1 MENKL
6 VKFHIEPLRF
16 VKKKVWWD
24 LPSTNPC
31 LEIVLPVSQQ
41 TARLHVLGVESTSS
55 CVLPSFERLYS
66 RHSGLNRGELDLI
79 MGRQTISCG
88 YTSHAEGWLRNL

>member
-1 MENKL
+1 M
-6 VKFHIEPLRF
+6 KFHIEPLRF

-41 TARLHVLGVESTSS
+41 TVVFSPSPTSS
-55 CVLPSFERLYS
+55 GIEPLFERLYS
-66 RHSGLNRGELDLI
+66 RHSGLNRGELGLI
-79 MGRQTISCG
+79 MGSPSRGKSV
-88 YTSHAEGWLRNL
+88 WLRNL